1 MGEKMTK
8 DTALEM
14 AEAFSTDCMNELTSL
29 GDDAESIVE
38 HCWEEI
44 DSLRGYVM
52 ELRLDCS
59 RLRSEL
65 DEANGVI
72 R

>member
-1 MGEKMTK
+1 MKMTK

-29 GDDAESIVE
+29 GDDAEPIVG

-44 DSLRGYVM
+44 EVLRDTIRNLNI
-52 ELRLDCS
+52 ECR